1 MTSTPDESY
10 TRTLYITSNLR
21 KFQEV
26 ETLADYTRI
35 ASRISQSAGNRN
47 DKARRP
53 SRPRWLMTWS
63 LSDKLALGNLTVGTL
78 VLVVGI
84 LALLLAAGLLIL

>member
-10 TRTLYITSNLR
+10 SQTLYITSNLR

-26 ETLADYTRI
+26 KTLADYTRI
-35 ASRISQSAGNRN
+35 ASRISQSAGDRN

-53 SRPRWLMTWS
+53 SRRRWLMAWS
-63 LSDKLALGNLTVGTL
+63 LSDKL
-78 VLVVGI
+78 VLVDITVQTFALIAGI
-84 LALLLAAGLLIL
+84 LALLIVAGVLIL